1 MARQL
6 LVGAL
11 LFVAATAY
19 ATTGLSSLRYVPD
32 ITVSVNGTVVGP
44 NAVVGD
50 TFTGSPSRTLSG
62 LPGNVAAY
70 YYTGLVH
77 WLVFDTTVSLPGV
90 GAVTPR
96 DVVSYNGTSYAM
108 VFAGGSHEL
117 PDGVAIDALSSSN
130 GTDLLLSFDTTVT
143 LGTLTVNPVDVIQ
156 YNGGWG
162 GSKYFDGGAVSSGAN
177 LDAVYR
183 LSNGH
188 LLMSFDVAGTVG
200 GVPFGAGD
208 VLEYTP
214 GTPGSWE
221 LAYSPSAVDPGWGA
235 ANLHGLWAQE
245 ALLAPGSLQFSAPSY
260 TVNEAGG
267 TATITVTRAGGATGP
282 VAVSYTTAN
291 GSATAGADYTPAS
304 GTLSWAN
311 GDTMAKTFAIAITN
325 DAVVEGAEAVL
336 VSLTNPTGGASLGAA
351 NATLTITDDDLPA
364 GTPVAAVNPPAL
376 GFGNQP
382 LGIAS
387 AGQDVTVTNN
397 GSAALTSLVVS
408 ISGTDAGDFAVLAD
422 NCTGSTLAP
431 LASCTITVS
440 FTAGQAGPRAATL
453 SIASNATNS
462 PNTVPLSGTGV
473 AAAMAGL
480 TPVPTLTQWAQLL
493 LGILLSA
500 ATLILRKETK

>member
-1 MARQL
+1 MKGV
-6 LVGAL
+6 LVPLALGLSFGAH
-11 LFVAATAY
+11 AA
-19 ATTGLSSLRYVPD
+19 TGLSAIRYVPD
-32 ITVSVNGTVVGP
+32 ITVSLNGTVAGP
-44 NAVVGD
+44 NAVAND
-50 TFTGSPSRTLSG
+50 SLSGAPTMALAG

-70 YYTGLVH
+70 HYTGSVH

-90 GAVTPR
+90 GTVTPR

-130 GTDLLLSFDTTVT
+130 GTDLLLSLDTTVT
-143 LGTLTVNPVDVIQ
+143 LGALTVSPADVIQ
-156 YNGGWG
+156 YHGGWG

-177 LDAVYR
+177 LDALHR

-245 ALLAPGSLQFSAPSY
+245 ALLAPGTLQFSAPTYS
-260 TVNEAGG
+260 VNEAGG
-267 TATITVTRAGGATGP
+267 TATITVTRTGGATGP
-282 VAVSYTTAN
+282 VAVSYTTAD

-304 GTLSWAN
+304 GTLSWAS
-311 GDTMAKTFAIAITN
+311 GDTTAKTFAIAITN

-336 VSLTNPTGGASLGAA
+336 LSLMNPTGGASLGAA

-364 GTPVAAVNPPAL
+364 GTPMAAVNPPVL

-387 AGQDVTVTNN
+387 AGQDVTVTNT
-397 GSAALTSLVVS
+397 GTAALTSLVVS

-462 PNTVPLSGTGV
+462 PNAVPLSGTGV
-473 AAAMAGL
+473 AAAVAGL
-480 TPVPTLTQWAQLL
+480 TPVPTLDQWAQLL